1 MWIMQLRPVFQLSSH
16 SLSDRVW
23 ITEEQKSKPI
33 LLCFCLRDF
42 GTSSINT
49 IYFLIW
55 LSFWTC
61 HAVSETVLFT
71 HFGVTPSTYD
81 KQQGSMRNYK
91 PLRPPLA
98 MNPFCYRLV
107 LCSSTR
113 FPLFCVFTHCS
124 KYVITVQI
132 QSHLARQSRLAPFRL
147 KQVQPTPCCHFR
159 FLLLPCGITQ
169 LINQPCV
176 KMLLRATNPN
186 SQYDVRRWIHSNAV
200 SGHFVLIA

>member
-1 MWIMQLRPVFQLSSH
+1 MDHAAPPRFPAQFTQPLWQSVNYR
-16 SLSDRVW
+16 R
-23 ITEEQKSKPI
+23 TEIKANSFV
-33 LLCFCLRDF
+33 LLFARLWHV
-42 GTSSINT
+42 
-49 IYFLIW
+49 IYKHNLFLIW

-61 HAVSETVLFT
+61 HAVSESVLFT

-113 FPLFCVFTHCS
+113 FPLFCVCTHCS

-132 QSHLARQSRLAPFRL
+132 QSHLARQSRLAPYRL